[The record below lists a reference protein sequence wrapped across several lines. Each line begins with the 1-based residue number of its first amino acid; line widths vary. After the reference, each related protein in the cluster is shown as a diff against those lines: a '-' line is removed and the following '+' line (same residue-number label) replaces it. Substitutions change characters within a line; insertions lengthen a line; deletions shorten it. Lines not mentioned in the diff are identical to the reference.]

1 MYLIKI
7 YLDKAKKK
15 ASEYS
20 NLFRDSN
27 RAFKDNPLDRFI
39 TRWSGQ

>member
-7 YLDKAKKK
+7 YLDKAKK
-15 ASEYS
+15 ASDYS

-27 RAFKDNPLDRFI
+27 RAFKDNPLDSFI

>member
-15 ASEYS
+15 PVTIRTFLETVIGHLKTIHWTVS
-20 NLFRDSN
+20 
-27 RAFKDNPLDRFI
+27 
-39 TRWSGQ
+39 